1 MKGKQR
7 MNWLPM
13 ACLIWMLGVMS
24 MVIPSRAATL
34 QDGDYEYEYI
44 TQTGT
49 EDQTVKIT
57 KYVGSA
63 TDVTIP
69 ATLGG
74 GKVTVIGDEA
84 FMNCDKIQ
92 KVTIPDGVTKIGDKG
107 NVNAV
112 AGAFYECT
120 ALEEITIPQSV
131 KSIAW
136 YAFLRCSSLKTL
148 DLPEGVTEIG
158 WGAFEGCSSLSS
170 VELPASLTKIE
181 YGLFTDCDLDGITV
195 ADGNPNYYSEGNCLI
210 NRSSKELI
218 QGCNNSVIPK
228 DVTSIGWN
236 AFVGCKKLKAITIPD
251 GVTSLGVQA
260 FMNCTGLEKI
270 VLPEGITS
278 INGNTFLNCSSLQE
292 IKLPESLLTIGQMAF
307 DGCKQLKEI
316 TIPNKVTEISNGT
329 FYECSALEHITIP
342 DSVTSIGVQAFRSC
356 SSLKKVTLSANITAI
371 EAGTF
376 KDCSALEEIDIPEGV
391 TRIGGDGV
399 FEQAFTGCS
408 SLRKVSIPASVTSIA
423 DGEFQCRESDGDG
436 GGTLYIPEALKIYT
450 TPGSYAAEWVKEN
463 ASDNDSSA
471 TPAPVPQPD
480 QKPSQD
486 ATQTTPSQ
494 PDQNTGKKPAV
505 KGKVLAVTKYKCKVR
520 VISDDVKAP
529 KVEYL
534 ATTNKKASTIKVP
547 DSVTV
552 DGITYKVTAVA
563 AKALSGNK
571 KVKKI
576 VLGAN
581 VVSIGKNAFAK
592 CKNLKSIQVKSK
604 AWNKKS
610 VGKNALKGTNK
621 KLVVKVPKK
630 KAAVYKKYLKG
641 KGNKTL
647 KVK

>member
-1 MKGKQR
+1 MKRKQR

-236 AFVGCKKLKAITIPD
+236 AFVG
-251 GVTSLGVQA
+251 
-260 FMNCTGLEKI
+260 I
-270 VLPEGITS
+270 V
-278 INGNTFLNCSSLQE
+278 
-292 IKLPESLLTIGQMAF
+292 KLP
-307 DGCKQLKEI
+307 
-316 TIPNKVTEISNGT
+316 
-329 FYECSALEHITIP
+329 
-342 DSVTSIGVQAFRSC
+342 
-356 SSLKKVTLSANITAI
+356 
-371 EAGTF
+371 
-376 KDCSALEEIDIPEGV
+376 
-391 TRIGGDGV
+391 
-399 FEQAFTGCS
+399 FT
-408 SLRKVSIPASVTSIA
+408 K
-423 DGEFQCRESDGDG
+423 
-436 GGTLYIPEALKIYT
+436 
-450 TPGSYAAEWVKEN
+450 
-463 ASDNDSSA
+463 
-471 TPAPVPQPD
+471 
-480 QKPSQD
+480 
-486 ATQTTPSQ
+486 
-494 PDQNTGKKPAV
+494 
-505 KGKVLAVTKYKCKVR
+505 
-520 VISDDVKAP
+520 
-529 KVEYL
+529 
-534 ATTNKKASTIKVP
+534 
-547 DSVTV
+547 
-552 DGITYKVTAVA
+552 
-563 AKALSGNK
+563 
-571 KVKKI
+571 
-576 VLGAN
+576 
-581 VVSIGKNAFAK
+581 
-592 CKNLKSIQVKSK
+592 
-604 AWNKKS
+604 
-610 VGKNALKGTNK
+610 
-621 KLVVKVPKK
+621 
-630 KAAVYKKYLKG
+630 
-641 KGNKTL
+641 
-647 KVK
+647 